1 MKTNKSYQAMLII
14 LGLVLF
20 SSLWAVTYN
29 YDTINRLESVDYEN
43 GYSIQFNYDN
53 NGNIT
58 SCIQSIPNAAPLSPQ
73 YVTIT
78 KSANQVE
85 LAWESVNENVNGN
98 PIIVEFYRIE
108 YSESANGP
116 FNVLGTSTQT
126 SFIDSNPTSTMRFYR
141 VKAVINE
148 SRSLQPALQKRL
160 KQNTKK
166 K

>member
-1 MKTNKSYQAMLII
+1 MIYRIAII
-14 LGLVLF
+14 LILLC
-20 SSLWAVTYN
+20 SASLYGISYS
-29 YDTINRLESVDYEN
+29 YDSLNRLESVDYEN
-43 GYSIQFNYDN
+43 GYSIQYSYDN

-58 SCIQSIPNAAPLSPQ
+58 SCVQSIPNAAPLSPQ

-85 LAWESVNENVNGN
+85 LTWESVNENVNGN

-108 YSESANGP
+108 YSESANSP

-126 SFIDSNPTSTMRFYR
+126 SYIDSNPTSTMRFYR
-141 VKAVINE
+141 IKAVINE
-148 SRSLQPALQKRL
+148 SRSLQPLLQKRV
-160 KQNTKK
+160 KRNTKK